1 MVIDIEEFK
10 NKYEENY
17 KMLYQKAC
25 GIKGYYGKIKKY
37 NRLTKRNDVRELLK
51 RFILH
56 RGDFISS
63 DRECVAFVL
72 TLENYM

>member
-25 GIKGYYGKIKKY
+25 GIKGYYGKIKK
-37 NRLTKRNDVRELLK
+37 
-51 RFILH
+51 
-56 RGDFISS
+56 
-63 DRECVAFVL
+63 
-72 TLENYM
+72 